1 MESAE
6 RAAAIGLDDLIA
18 LNDEIRAL
26 ARAGLPLETGLLGFG
41 VEAPGR
47 LGSLARSLGARLE
60 RGETL
65 PQALKAEGPE
75 MPATYRAVVEAGL
88 RSGRLAE
95 ALEDLAE
102 YARDYADLRRSIGL
116 AFLYPL
122 LVLLFGWG
130 LFIAFVLM
138 LLPRILDAFRTFEV
152 PTPVLARAMASLGS
166 SVWLWG
172 PIVPILAAWA
182 VAWWVWSGRARVLR
196 SGGISRWVPWL
207 GGVMSDW
214 RASNFSGW
222 LALLLEHGV
231 PLPESVELAGES
243 SGDPRV
249 QEAAIAV
256 AEAARNGESA
266 GLSRGIDTSAL
277 PPLLLWLIRTGERQ
291 NALVPALRHA
301 SAFYRRRAWNRAE
314 TLRTMLPALLLL
326 GIGGLAALGYVVAL
340 VSPWAGLLRSLSEV

>member
-1 MESAE
+1 MESAVPSS
-6 RAAAIGLDDLIA
+6 AIGLDDLIA

-47 LGSLARSLGARLE
+47 LGMLARSLGTRLE
-60 RGETL
+60 RGESL
-65 PQALKAEGPE
+65 PEALKAEGPE

-95 ALEDLAE
+95 ALEGLAE
-102 YARDYADLRRSIGL
+102 YARNYTELRRSIGL
-116 AFLYPL
+116 ALLYPL
-122 LVLLFGWG
+122 LVIVFGWG
-130 LFIAFVLM
+130 LFIAFVM
-138 LLPRILDAFRTFEV
+138 LLLPKILDAFEAFEV
-152 PTPVLARAMASLGS
+152 PMPLLARALASLGS
-166 SVWLWG
+166 SVWIWG
-172 PIVPILAAWA
+172 PIVPILASWA
-182 VAWWVWSGRARVLR
+182 LLWWVWSGRARVLR

-231 PLPESVELAGES
+231 PLADSVELAGEA

-249 QEAAIAV
+249 QEAALAL
-256 AEAARNGESA
+256 ADAARRGENV
-266 GLSRGIDTSAL
+266 GLSRGLAPPGL
-277 PPLLLWLIRTGERQ
+277 PPLLLWLVRTGERQ

-301 SAFYRRRAWNRAE
+301 SEFYRRRAWNRAE
-314 TLRTMLPALLLL
+314 TLRVMLPALLLL
-326 GIGGLAALGYVVAL
+326 GIGGLAALGYIVAL
-340 VSPWAGLLRSLSEV
+340 IGPWVSLLQSLSGA